1 MSAKLAAMSFA
12 KTVVADDIRRKSSC
26 EVNLRS
32 SPSPQPSPSSL
43 LGGEGVQAKPPMIT
57 LRMLRVVLPLALC
70 LTLLTACSGPPPP
83 PPASEVPVALLH
95 PPLTPLLE
103 DLERRTFDYFWETSD
118 RPNALVPDRYPYT
131 EAFSSIAAVGFGLTA
146 YAIGAERG
154 WITREQARDRTLTTL
169 RFFATAPQGPEPT
182 GKAGHNGFFYHF
194 IKLDDGT
201 RFAPWVELSSVDTA
215 LLLGGVL
222 FAQTY
227 YDRDE
232 PREAEI
238 RILADA
244 IYARVD
250 WAWLQVRKPLIS
262 MGWYPESGFIPH
274 DWQGYNEAMLVYVLA
289 LGSPTHPI
297 DDDAWA
303 AWSRNYDRAWGE
315 FQKQEYLGFG
325 PLFGHQY
332 SHVWIDFRGIRDDYM
347 RRRGLDYF
355 ENSRRATY
363 AQRNYAIANPMRW
376 KGYGENV
383 WGITASD
390 GPQAALLPFDGQQ
403 REFRH
408 YSARGAGL
416 ADAFDDGTIAPTAAV
431 ASLPFAP
438 EIVMPAIEEMHRRYG
453 HEIYSKYGFLDAF
466 NPSFSYETPLK
477 TGRIAPEV
485 GWIASDYIGIDQGP
499 IVAMIANYRDGFVW
513 DVMRR
518 NPYIRRGLVR
528 AGFRGGWLD
537 EGPQA
542 RPVRR

>member
-1 MSAKLAAMSFA
+1 MKGRNIGEAHRHECRENIAIGG
-12 KTVVADDIRRKSSC
+12 IRRKSYC
-26 EVNLRS
+26 EVNLRF
-32 SPSPQPSPSSL
+32 SPSLQPSPVRRAFGGAGAIATTHGASKRSATPVL
-43 LGGEGVQAKPPMIT
+43 L
-57 LRMLRVVLPLALC
+57 LLLL
-70 LTLLTACSGPPPP
+70 LTLSACTAPP
-83 PPASEVPVALLH
+83 PPASDVPVALLH

-146 YAIGAERG
+146 YAIGVERG

-169 RFFATAPQGPEPT
+169 RFFATAPQGADAE

-194 IKLDDGT
+194 LKLDDGT

-227 YDRDE
+227 YDREE
-232 PREAEI
+232 PRETEI

-250 WAWLQVRKPLIS
+250 WPWLQVRKPLVS

-297 DDDAWA
+297 GDDAWA
-303 AWSRNYDRAWGE
+303 AWTRNYDRAWGE
-315 FQKQEYLGFG
+315 FQRQEYLGFG

-363 AQRNYAIANPMRW
+363 AQRNYAIDNPMRW

-390 GPQAALLPFDGQQ
+390 GPLAALLPFDGQE

-408 YSARGAGL
+408 YSARGAGR
-416 ADAFDDGTIAPTAAV
+416 ADAFDDGTI

-438 EIVMPAIEEMHRRYG
+438 EIVMPAVEEMHRRYG
-453 HEIYSKYGFLDAF
+453 HAIYEKYGFLDAF
-466 NPSFSYETPLK
+466 NPSFSYTAPLK
-477 TGRIAPEV
+477 TGRIVPEV
-485 GWIASDYIGIDQGP
+485 GWVASDYIGIDQGP
-499 IVAMIANYRDGFVW
+499 IVTMIANYRDGFVW

-528 AGFRGGWLD
+528 AGFQGGWLD
-537 EGPQA
+537 EGP
-542 RPVRR
+542 RPGPVRR